1 MFYLGVVLSLYGL
14 QKQSIGTAT
23 LGMCLQIS
31 TIFGMIA
38 CQFLVNLG
46 VMERTYR
53 GNVNLI
59 VLLLSGPAA
68 ITVSVVMVVNTVRS
82 VKNFGLG
89 IIDFAELEGIT
100 KKEFESVKSTE
111 QSNLSVLMK
120 V

>member
-1 MFYLGVVLSLYGL
+1 MFYGGIFLSIHGL
-14 QKQSIGTAT
+14 QRQSIAVAI
-23 LGMCLQIS
+23 LGMCLQIIA
-31 TIFGMIA
+31 IFGMII

-46 VMERTYR
+46 VMKRTYH

-68 ITVSVVMVVNTVRS
+68 ITISVVMVVNTVRS

-89 IIDFAELEGIT
+89 IIDFTELEGVT
-100 KKEFESVKSTE
+100 KKEFECSKSTE